1 MRSQR
6 SRILPGADLLV
17 EPVLQNVVVDVL
29 VEVADVQ
36 LADDPGVPLV
46 MAQPFLD
53 VPFAV
58 VRAAPRDGA
67 QHEVAHTVHD
77 AGLEGLHGY
86 MVNYL
91 FRKIVRFDDGPLFV
105 WSALV
110 NDDSLMVAG

>member
-1 MRSQR
+1 MAGVKSQR
-6 SRILPGADLLV
+6 DAFLHAVDDEVAEVPDLARADLLV

-58 VRAAPRDGA
+58 VRAAPPG
-67 QHEVAHTVHD
+67 
-77 AGLEGLHGY
+77 
-86 MVNYL
+86 
-91 FRKIVRFDDGPLFV
+91 
-105 WSALV
+105 WSPAR
-110 NDDSLMVAG
+110 SRPYRT